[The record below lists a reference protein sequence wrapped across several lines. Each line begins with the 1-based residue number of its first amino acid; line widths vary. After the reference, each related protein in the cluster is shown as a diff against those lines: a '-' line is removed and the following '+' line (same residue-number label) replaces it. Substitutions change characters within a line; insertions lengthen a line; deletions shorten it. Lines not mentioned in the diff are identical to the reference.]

1 MAEEW
6 ESLHSKFAAR
16 VSKHRGGSSSHSP
29 SPFLQSKSFTLSTT
43 SSHGSASSLSRGRD
57 LDPAD
62 SRDRSGSDSSRSHS
76 GGATP
81 QPQPHSH
88 YKSTP
93 CNYVNIDT
101 LSVKP
106 ATVLSGEEEMGR
118 SNVGGYE
125 TPSVSVKKEKDEEPE
140 EEGEEKEEEKEE
152 ECRREGPHP
161 SYANWQFLTLQ
172 TSSPTKPTS
181 VGIQKKPVPLQRKLP
196 SGTDAGLSPSSSVHK
211 KPLTAPKPKMLQL
224 STKPFSIP
232 LLSPTSQTSSI
243 KHVNESASMWMPANP
258 VHSLSA
264 NKTKPSATPNSSFTD
279 GAKTKG
285 ASGSRSVHP
294 LPETKPRSYTTSTLD
309 KKQPLLPPVKGS
321 TVSTLFSSK
330 SPQQIPKE
338 QISDTP
344 LSPLQ
349 EVESDTSQFEASS
362 EHSPTDKTKLLAKGP
377 KPSAATTAASSST
390 STSRD
395 GRAPKSTGEK
405 SASSSGGREELMRKL
420 SLRRQKLEQQIQV
433 TVNKADS
440 PTSQSTVTTVAER
453 TSEYSHDSSSSTQ
466 SELVLTYRRT
476 DESPSGSTGN
486 ADGSV
491 VLRKPDSDKEG
502 NLAKYGIIEDV
513 NGGSFVI

>member
-1 MAEEW
+1 
-6 ESLHSKFAAR
+6 
-16 VSKHRGGSSSHSP
+16 
-29 SPFLQSKSFTLSTT
+29 
-43 SSHGSASSLSRGRD
+43 
-57 LDPAD
+57 
-62 SRDRSGSDSSRSHS
+62 
-76 GGATP
+76 
-81 QPQPHSH
+81 
-88 YKSTP
+88 
-93 CNYVNIDT
+93 
-101 LSVKP
+101 
-106 ATVLSGEEEMGR
+106 MGR

-181 VGIQKKPVPLQRKLP
+181 VGVQKKPVPLQRKLP

-224 STKPFSIP
+224 STKPFSVP

-321 TVSTLFSSK
+321 TVSTLFTSK

-377 KPSAATTAASSST
+377 RPTTAASSST
-390 STSRD
+390 SASRD

-405 SASSSGGREELMRKL
+405 STSSGGREELMRKL

>member
-6 ESLHSKFAAR
+6 ASLHSKFAAR

-43 SSHGSASSLSRGRD
+43 SSHGSASSLPRGRD

-76 GGATP
+76 GGTTP
-81 QPQPHSH
+81 QPPPHSH
-88 YKSTP
+88 HKSTP

-106 ATVLSGEEEMGR
+106 AAVLSGEEDKEVGR

-125 TPSVSVKKEKDEEPE
+125 TPSVSVKEKDEEPE
-140 EEGEEKEEEKEE
+140 EEGEEEKEE
-152 ECRREGPHP
+152 KCRREGPHP

-172 TSSPTKPTS
+172 TSSPTKSTS

-196 SGTDAGLSPSSSVHK
+196 SGTDSGLSPPSSSVPK

-224 STKPFSIP
+224 STKPPSVP
-232 LLSPTSQTSSI
+232 LLSPTSQTSST
-243 KHVNESASMWMPANP
+243 KPVTESTSMWMPANP
-258 VHSLSA
+258 VHSLSP
-264 NKTKPSATPNSSFTD
+264 NKTKPSAAPNSSFTD

-285 ASGSRSVHP
+285 ASGGKSVHS
-294 LPETKPRSYTTSTLD
+294 LPQTKPRSYTTSTVD
-309 KKQPLLPPVKGS
+309 KKHPLLPPVKGT
-321 TVSTLFSSK
+321 TVSTLFTSK
-330 SPQQIPKE
+330 SPKE

-349 EVESDTSQFEASS
+349 EVESDTSQLEASS

-377 KPSAATTAASSST
+377 RPSAATTATSSSP

-395 GRAPKSTGEK
+395 GHAPKSAGEK
-405 SASSSGGREELMRKL
+405 STSSGGREELMRKL
-420 SLRRQKLEQQIQV
+420 SIRRQKLEQQIQV

-440 PTSQSTVTTVAER
+440 PPSQSAITTVAER